1 MTFHGKNKSNIDIY
15 KKAHESP
22 WTMRFPLIFL
32 AFGSVFIGIFFAKY
46 YIGDLKYNFWNN
58 AIILVQHSNNHLP
71 FIQNLI
77 IKSSVAIGILIAT
90 YLYFY
95 NINIPLKLSK
105 NLNIFYSISYN
116 RWYVDEIYNF
126 IFVRPLFYLS
136 KIFWKKGDE
145 QIIDYYGPNGFGKF
159 VKKISILLSL
169 FQSGYVYHYAF
180 AMFGG
185 LVIFLT
191 WFIYN

>member
-1 MTFHGKNKSNIDIY
+1 MILFKFDCLNVFDNINIY
-15 KKAHESP
+15 KNAHESP
-22 WTMRFPLIFL
+22 WTMRVPLIFL

-46 YIGDLKYNFWNN
+46 YIGDLKDNFWNN

-77 IKSSVAIGILIAT
+77 IKSSVATGILIAT

-136 KIFWKKGDE
+136 TIFCRC
-145 QIIDYYGPNGFGKF
+145 N
-159 VKKISILLSL
+159 
-169 FQSGYVYHYAF
+169 
-180 AMFGG
+180 
-185 LVIFLT
+185 
-191 WFIYN
+191 